1 MHRCKARSEAI
12 LAALLALVV
21 FTVGCQGSDPDAGP
35 APRPATG
42 EGASPLGQRY
52 TNDEA
57 GFVLDYPDGWTAQEV
72 ADQPAVL
79 VALFQRQSAGDGFAE
94 NVNVLLEELPAGVT
108 LDEYTAANR
117 ANLERAFTNFEVL
130 EEGQQSI
137 GEAPAFWIRYDADQ
151 QGQRLSFLQAWL
163 VDGERGFVL
172 SYTGQG
178 EEFDAFRPDAE
189 AIIRSFRLT

>member
-1 MHRCKARSEAI
+1 MRRQARSEAI
-12 LAALLALVV
+12 LAAVLALVV
-21 FTVGCQGSDPDAGP
+21 FTVGCRGSDGEAGP
-35 APRPATG
+35 APPPATG
-42 EGASPLGQRY
+42 DGASPLGGRY
-52 TNDEA
+52 ADDEA
-57 GFVLDYPDGWTAQEV
+57 GFSLEYPDGWIVEEV
-72 ADQPAVL
+72 TDQPAVL
-79 VALFQRQSAGDGFAE
+79 VALFQRQSARDEFAE

-108 LDEYTAANR
+108 LDEYTSANR
-117 ANLERAFTNFEVL
+117 TNLERAFTNFQVL

-151 QGQRLSFLQAWL
+151 QGRRLSFLQAWL

-189 AIIRSFRLT
+189 AIFRTFRLT